1 MNVPVPLGS
10 DEARCS
16 QDAVSNGRKSAY
28 GANMIAFSERIVRLW
43 FQVF

>member
-1 MNVPVPLGS
+1 MFPFHSVLMSLDAV
-10 DEARCS
+10 RI
-16 QDAVSNGRKSAY
+16 AVSNGRKSAY